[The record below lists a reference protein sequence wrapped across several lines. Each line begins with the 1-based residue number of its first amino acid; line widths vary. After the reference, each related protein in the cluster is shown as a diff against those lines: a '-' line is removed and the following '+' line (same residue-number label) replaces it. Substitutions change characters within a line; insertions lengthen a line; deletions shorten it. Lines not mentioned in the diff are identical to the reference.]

1 MNGPETTSWPRLL
14 GRLPAGDLTA
24 VARDL
29 VRVTLEERQLLV
41 RAHEPVRRVYFP
53 MSGLLAVSVAM
64 HDGRV
69 AGVTLVGSEGVV
81 GLEAGASLPAVTEA
95 AVQVRGEALAM
106 PAPRFR
112 AAMRDHEAFRITIER
127 YTFGLLSHIAQSA
140 ACNQLHNVRE
150 RAARWL
156 LLAYDRNGD
165 SIPITQ
171 QDFADL
177 LGVSRPV
184 ISTVGA
190 RLAREGIAEF
200 RRGSVAILDAVRLE
214 AVSCDCLLT
223 DREAFRL
230 VMAPGSGAEFAPDEH
245 HRGRAPFG
253 IMRTMRRAR

>member
-1 MNGPETTSWPRLL
+1 MNGPEKATWPRLL

-29 VRVTLEERQLLV
+29 VRVSLVEGQLLV

-69 AGVTLVGSEGVV
+69 AGVTLVGCEGVV

-95 AVQVRGEALAM
+95 AVQVGGEALAM

-156 LLAYDRNGD
+156 LLAYDRGGD
-165 SIPITQ
+165 SIAITQ

-190 RLAREGIAEF
+190 KLAREGIAEF
-200 RRGSVAILDAVRLE
+200 RRGSVAILDVARLE

-230 VMAPGSGAEFAPDEH
+230 VMAPGSGSEYVPGEN

-253 IMRTMRRAR
+253 VMRTMRRAR